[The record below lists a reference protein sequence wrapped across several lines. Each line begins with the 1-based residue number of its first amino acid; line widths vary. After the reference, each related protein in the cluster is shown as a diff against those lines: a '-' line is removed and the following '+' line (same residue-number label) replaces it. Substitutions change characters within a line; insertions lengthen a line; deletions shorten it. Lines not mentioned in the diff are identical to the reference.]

1 MIRALLFAWALV
13 LCWPAFADAGVRI
26 VVPARDIARGTTI
39 LEADLA
45 TKTVDGNLPS
55 GIVTSP
61 SDLVGMQTRRVLHAG
76 ESVRIED
83 VRRPTLVAKGSTVT
97 MIFEAPGITL
107 TAAGRAMSEGGLG
120 ETVTV
125 QNPVSFRQVS
135 AVVTG
140 PGEVRPQNVGAALSS
155 RLASMQP

>member
-1 MIRALLFAWALV
+1 MMRALLFAWALL

-39 LEADLA
+39 SQADLA
-45 TKTVDGNLPS
+45 TKTMDGDPLS
-55 GIVTSP
+55 GTVTSAN
-61 SDLVGMQTRRVLHAG
+61 DLIGMQTRRVLHAG
-76 ESVRIED
+76 ESIRTDD

-135 AVVTG
+135 AVVMG
-140 PGEVRPQNVGAALSS
+140 PGQVRAQNAGATLSS
-155 RLASMQP
+155 RLAGVQP